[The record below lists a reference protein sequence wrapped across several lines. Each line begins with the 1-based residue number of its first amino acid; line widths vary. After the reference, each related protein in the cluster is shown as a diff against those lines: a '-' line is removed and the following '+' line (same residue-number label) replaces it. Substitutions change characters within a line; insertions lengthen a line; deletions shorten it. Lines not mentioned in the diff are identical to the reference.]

1 MREYWLEPPQLSKRK
16 LELLDELDELYDR
29 RKKLEDLPQEWEA
42 EQEEE
47 NIDIDLDGG
56 LSAINEQEEQ
66 K

>member
-42 EQEEE
+42 EQEDEYKAIE
-47 NIDIDLDGG
+47 RDIKSLELTIEDTP
-56 LSAINEQEEQ
+56 
-66 K
+66 

>member
-42 EQEEE
+42 EQEDEYKE
-47 NIDIDLDGG
+47 IERDIKSLELTIEDTP
-56 LSAINEQEEQ
+56 
-66 K
+66 

>member
-42 EQEEE
+42 EQEDEYKAIERDIKSLELTIEE
-47 NIDIDLDGG
+47 TP
-56 LSAINEQEEQ
+56 
-66 K
+66 